1 MFGATKNPI
10 TGAHK
15 PPDGV
20 VVRFFRSAWRS
31 VKLLR
36 FFWLTI
42 NKLVMLVVVLKVMVL
57 MNMGE
62 DQYRARLAAIT
73 APARGDQLGQAAMG
87 LDPLT
92 LKLRDIIMQFR
103 ALEARKRIPTHLTVS
118 QDPKP

>member
-1 MFGATKNPI
+1 MFGVTKNPI
-10 TGAHK
+10 TGPRK
-15 PPDGV
+15 PPNAV
-20 VVRFFRSAWRS
+20 VVGFFRSAWRS

-42 NKLVMLVVVLKVMVL
+42 NKLVMLVVILKVMVL

-62 DQYRARLAAIT
+62 DQYRARLAAIA

-92 LKLRDIIMQFR
+92 LKLRDIVMQFR
-103 ALEARKRIPTHLTVS
+103 ALEARKRIPTHLTAS